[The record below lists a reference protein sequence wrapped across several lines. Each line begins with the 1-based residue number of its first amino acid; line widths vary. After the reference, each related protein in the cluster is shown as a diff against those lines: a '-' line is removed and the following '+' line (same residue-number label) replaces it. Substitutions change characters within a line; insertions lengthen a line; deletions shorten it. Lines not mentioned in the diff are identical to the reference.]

1 MEFKQLAESIDGI
14 REVALFEAAKSKG
27 DAYGEALNFFK
38 TNTLPD
44 GSKWGSSLTPM
55 LGFDNDP
62 KRTKE
67 KKKDI
72 KDGIQYT
79 ARLRL
84 APGNGGGGGIGVSA
98 AATNHYFNIAGTDP
112 KTLAGMKK
120 GFAAYTR
127 KFKRQLN
134 DALAQ
139 WIKKPNLFLHHIV
152 GWDDRDKYTAQDVT
166 FKGIRYEEPMIDPNR
181 RLWPAGRTEIWQPMT
196 ADVVVTLKRKDK

>member
-72 KDGIQYT
+72 KILQSLGASKSLTRRIFFFE
-79 ARLRL
+79 
-84 APGNGGGGGIGVSA
+84 GWMISIIGGATGLGIG
-98 AATNHYFNIAGTDP
+98 
-112 KTLAGMKK
+112 TLVCWAQQ
-120 GFAAYTR
+120 
-127 KFKRQLN
+127 KFE
-134 DALAQ
+134 
-139 WIKKPNLFLHHIV
+139 FLKI
-152 GWDDRDKYTAQDVT
+152 
-166 FKGIRYEEPMIDPNR
+166 
-181 RLWPAGRTEIWQPMT
+181 
-196 ADVVVTLKRKDK
+196 